1 MTESSVSG
9 DLPAWPPRDQVPHP
23 NPEEHLSFGEKSK
36 KFESGLPIAGPMESY
51 KTGIPSIPWQVYV
64 IGFLMCLIAFFNFG
78 IPRLFLLPLSAFIFL
93 SLISKSLQSPLPILV
108 ALAAYIPYSKSI
120 AGNMGGAVTGLNYT
134 TALTLIGLIS
144 IQTVSK
150 KRAGNHEFSGAE
162 PVSPFE
168 QFFRRLVIIFCCL
181 GAFSVIHTDIIFSQ
195 WTFFTAILDYKQWI
209 DPFLIFFIFS
219 YLISTESEAKIVIAT
234 MAITLVFIGLG
245 SIWQHHVVAGY
256 HHRVRLKGIAGQAN
270 QMGAFY
276 SNYIFILLGFFTMKG
291 LKLRSRALFAIGM
304 VGCFLGLMATESRGD
319 ALALVFA
326 VLAFFF
332 FRNKML
338 FIASVGLIAFLAL
351 NIQFLPQGLRAR
363 VQHTM
368 TTHQEPDGLTRGAR
382 LDGSARTRL
391 ALWAGAIQMMKEHP
405 FIGVGYNMFHELI
418 YSYVPH
424 NDETAG
430 LPLKRRDAHNAYFLI
445 GAEMGIPTLLIFM
458 LLLLNMLRVTF
469 HAYRASIDPFW
480 KATSLATMCTVLSL
494 MMTNL
499 FGSRVISLVLAG
511 YLWGLLA
518 IMLKVPAWQKHYHSE
533 TVK

>member
-9 DLPAWPPRDQVPHP
+9 DLPAWPPRDQPPPFFPVEG
-23 NPEEHLSFGEKSK
+23 EEVKPV
-36 KFESGLPIAGPMESY
+36 LPITTPLNSFQQGM
-51 KTGIPSIPWQVYV
+51 PSIPWQVYAG
-64 IGFLMCLIAFFNFG
+64 GFLMTLIAFFNFG
-78 IPRLFLLPLSAFIFL
+78 IPRLLMLPLSAFIFL
-93 SLISKSLQSPLPILV
+93 TIISTSLQSPLPILV

-150 KRAGNHEFSGAE
+150 NRASGNKSFEVESI
-162 PVSPFE
+162 SPFE
-168 QFFRRLVIIFCCL
+168 QFFRRLVIFFCFL
-181 GAFSVIHTDIIFSQ
+181 GAFSVLHTDIIFSQ

-219 YLISTESEAKIVIAT
+219 YLISTEREAKIVITT
-234 MAITLVFIGLG
+234 MAVTLIFIGLG

-291 LKLRSRALFAIGM
+291 LKLRNRALFGLGM
-304 VGCFLGLMATESRGD
+304 LGCFLGLMATESRGD

-332 FRNKML
+332 FRSKLL
-338 FIASVGLIAFLAL
+338 FFAMVALIAFLAL
-351 NIQFLPQGLRAR
+351 NTQFLPQGLRAR

-368 TTHQEPDGLTRGAR
+368 TTHQEPDGLTRGER

-391 ALWAGAIQMMKEHP
+391 ALWAGAMNMMQDHP

-430 LPLKRRDAHNAYFLI
+430 LPLRKRDAHNAYFLI
-445 GAEMGIPTLLIFM
+445 GAEMGIPTLMVFI

-469 HAYRASIDPFW
+469 RAYRASIDPFW
-480 KATSLATMCTVLSL
+480 KTVSLAAMCAVLSL

-511 YLWGLLA
+511 YIWGLLA
-518 IMLKVPAWQKHYHSE
+518 ILLKVPAWQKKYQVE
-533 TVK
+533 PVR

>member
-1 MTESSVSG
+1 MTEPSFSR
-9 DLPAWPPRDQVPHP
+9 DIPAWPPRGQVPP
-23 NPEEHLSFGEKSK
+23 TPPAGSLPFREKTK
-36 KFESGLPIAGPMESY
+36 EFESGLPVAKSLDSC
-51 KTGIPSIPWQVYV
+51 KQGIPSIPWQVYAV
-64 IGFLMCLIAFFNFG
+64 GFLMTLIAFFNFG
-78 IPRLFLLPLSAFIFL
+78 IPRFFLLPLSAIIFL
-93 SLISKSLQSPLPILV
+93 TLISKSLQSPLPILV
-108 ALAAYIPYSKSI
+108 AMAAYIPYSKSI
-120 AGNMGGAVTGLNYT
+120 AGNMGGAITGLNYT

-150 KRAGNHEFSGAE
+150 NRGASHEFFESE
-162 PVSPFE
+162 TVSPFE

-181 GAFSVIHTDIIFSQ
+181 GAFSIIHTDIIFSQ
-195 WTFFTAILDYKQWI
+195 WTFFTAILDYKQWV

-219 YLISTESEAKIVIAT
+219 YLISTETEAKIVITT
-234 MAITLVFIGLG
+234 MAVTLVFIGFG
-245 SIWQHHVVAGY
+245 SIWQHHVVSGY

-291 LKLRSRALFAIGM
+291 LKLRSRALFALGM
-304 VGCFLGLMATESRGD
+304 LGCFLGLMATESRGD

-326 VLAFFF
+326 GLAFFF

-382 LDGSARTRL
+382 LDASARTRL
-391 ALWAGAIQMMKEHP
+391 ALWTGAIQMMKEHP
-405 FIGVGYNMFHELI
+405 FIGVGSNMFHELI

-430 LPLKRRDAHNAYFLI
+430 LPLRKRDAHNAYFLI
-445 GAEMGIPTLLIFM
+445 GAEMGIPTLLVFI

-469 HAYRASIDPFW
+469 RAYRASIDPFW
-480 KATSLATMCTVLSL
+480 KAISLATMCAVLSL

-533 TVK
+533 TVR